1 MREYFCYI
9 LLVFIPI
16 GFLMVKILNN
26 YGLSTKKIISIVLI
40 SLGIIISFPVC
51 MARLGLIYTFTL
63 YFIIMILLVYY
74 IVKTDNIV
82 FDRDDNSTVSSIFE
96 IVDNHLELNLLEE
109 KEIIQRQQEITT
121 ENIIDTPTNKTDDI
135 DELIQNS
142 KSVTEDIRQDNPDV
156 IEESA
161 EIETT
166 TDVNLTQET
175 EAASTIEL
183 AEEYV
188 DIANVGDINKSE
200 NEIQT
205 EEEIVEAAKEAII
218 EEDIRGNYTDNNEEI
233 SVELSVKLGRDS
245 QEVAEESAIIEES
258 IKEAPGEKLLKSNE
272 EDDDNNKIKL
282 TNELEQDIILNIEK
296 GFQSKISGNNY
307 TAIDNFSY
315 VWEHT
320 LDIDLKYLVT
330 LEITELYMAEGLYN
344 DALSLLNDFLAK
356 IPSNYINET
365 LEIKKRFDYIRLLN
379 EEIIRLGLEVMPLA
393 KLPRS
398 VKMKVADEL
407 NQVD

>member
-1 MREYFCYI
+1 MREYFCYV

-26 YGLSTKKIISIVLI
+26 YGLATKNIISIVLI

-63 YFIIMILLVYY
+63 YIIIMILVVYY
-74 IVKTDNIV
+74 IAKTDNIA
-82 FDRDDNSTVSSIFE
+82 FDRGDNSTAPSIFE
-96 IVDNHLELNLLEE
+96 IADNHLELNLPEE
-109 KEIIQRQQEITT
+109 KETIQKQQEITT
-121 ENIIDTPTNKTDDI
+121 ENIIDTPTNDI
-135 DELIQNS
+135 GELIQS
-142 KSVTEDIRQDNPDV
+142 ATEDIIQDNPDV
-156 IEESA
+156 IEKSV

-166 TDVNLTQET
+166 TDINLTQET
-175 EAASTIEL
+175 EAAGTTEL
-183 AEEYV
+183 AEEFV
-188 DIANVGDINKSE
+188 DTNGVGDISESE

-218 EEDIRGNYTDNNEEI
+218 EEDIRENYADNDEEI
-233 SVELSVKLGRDS
+233 SVELPVELGADS
-245 QEVAEESAIIEES
+245 QEVAEESAIIAES
-258 IKEAPGEKLLKSNE
+258 IKETLGEGPLKSNE
-272 EDDDNNKIKL
+272 EKDDNNKIKL

-296 GFQSKISGNNY
+296 GFQNKISGNNY
-307 TAIDNFSY
+307 IAIDNFLY

-320 LDIDLKYLVT
+320 KDIDLKYLVT
-330 LEITELYMAEGLYN
+330 LEITELCMVEGLYN

-365 LEIKKRFDYIRLLN
+365 LEIKKRFDYITLLN